1 MSTPNR
7 TSSLV
12 KDLVL
17 PCILI
22 LFLLLLVGMRFSF
35 LMEKTREGTTIG
47 RLHQIRQALLLY
59 YQDHNGVFPRELN
72 RQSVFGQYLSE
83 VPAVDALHPRGGAA
97 SPAGAEVTYGTAT
110 PRGYG
115 RGWYYN
121 YETGRIYVNSI
132 GLDTRGLSYS
142 AY

>member
-1 MSTPNR
+1 MSQHIRMQN
-7 TSSLV
+7 LI
-12 KDLVL
+12 KDLVI
-17 PCILI
+17 PVVLI
-22 LFLLLLVGMRFSF
+22 LFLALLVGMRFSF
-35 LMEKTREGTTIG
+35 LMEKTREGTTVG

-59 YQDHNGVFPRELN
+59 YQDHNGVFPRELSP
-72 RQSVFGQYLSE
+72 QSAFGRYLPDLPPVE
-83 VPAVDALHPRGGAA
+83 TLHPRGGAA
-97 SPAGAEVTYGTAT
+97 SPEGREVTYGSEA

-121 YETGRIYVNSI
+121 YETGQIFINSI